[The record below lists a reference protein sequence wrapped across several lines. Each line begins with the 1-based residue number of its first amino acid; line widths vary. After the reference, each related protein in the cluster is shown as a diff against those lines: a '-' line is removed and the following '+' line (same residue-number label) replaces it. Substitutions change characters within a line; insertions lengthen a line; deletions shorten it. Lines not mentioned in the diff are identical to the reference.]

1 VKITSLTT
9 HIVDTSRWRNFVFVK
24 VMTDEGIYGWGEATV
39 EGKEKTVAEAIHEL
53 ARYLVGKD
61 PFQIELHWQAMYRNA
76 FWVGGPILTSAIS
89 AVEHALWDIKGKA
102 FNVPVWQL
110 LGGKM
115 RDRVRAYANA
125 WFFGAKTPA
134 DFARYAE
141 ATVKAG
147 YTALKWDPFGSAGL
161 FIDADQRALAVE
173 CVREVRSAVGPQV
186 DLCIEVH
193 GRLSPAN
200 AISIAHLLEEY
211 GIYFYE
217 EPVPPENIDAL
228 VLVARSVGVPIA
240 TGERLYTKWGFK
252 DVLEKQAAAVI
263 QPDICHDGGILETRK
278 IAAMAEVYYVGIAPH
293 NPNGPVATAATVQVD
308 ACTPN
313 FLIQEYAICDDDLK
327 AAITKEQIEIVDGYF
342 VVPDRPGL
350 GVDLDEEAMKRFP
363 YRQVDMTTFSP
374 DREMR
379 TKRGD

>member
-1 VKITSLTT
+1 MKITGVTT
-9 HIVDTSRWRNFVFVK
+9 HLVDTSRWRNFVFVK
-24 VMTDEGIYGWGEATV
+24 VTTDEGIHGWGEATV
-39 EGKEKTVAEAIHEL
+39 EGKEKTVAEAVHEL

-89 AVEHALWDIKGKA
+89 SVEHALWDIKGKA
-102 FNVPVWQL
+102 FNVPVWEL

-125 WFFGAKTPA
+125 WFFGATSPA
-134 DFARYAE
+134 DFARCAE
-141 ATVKAG
+141 ATVKTG

-161 FIDADQRALAVE
+161 FIDNDQRNLAVQ
-173 CVREVRSAVGPQV
+173 CVRDVRSAVGPDV

-200 AISIAHLLEEY
+200 AIGIAHQLEEL
-211 GIYFYE
+211 GIFFYE

-228 VLVARSVGVPIA
+228 ALVTRSVGVRVA

-278 IAAMAEVYYVGIAPH
+278 IAAMAEVYYVGVAPH

-313 FLIQEYAICDDDLK
+313 FLIQEYAVCDDDLK

-374 DREMR
+374 DRDMR
-379 TKRGD
+379 SRGTR